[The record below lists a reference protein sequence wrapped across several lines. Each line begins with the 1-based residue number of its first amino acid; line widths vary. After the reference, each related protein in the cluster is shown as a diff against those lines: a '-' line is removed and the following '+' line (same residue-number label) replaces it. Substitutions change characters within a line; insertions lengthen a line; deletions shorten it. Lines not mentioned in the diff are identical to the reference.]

1 MIKLKQIL
9 NEQSVSQ
16 GPILKLY
23 NRYRIT
29 DPKIINLLE
38 TYAQLYVKILEE
50 NNKDVELIPSST
62 IPFLL
67 KRLSSNM
74 TEDDFKLVKKHKE
87 PLKDRALEITRSGI

>member
-1 MIKLKQIL
+1 MMKLKQIL
-9 NEQSVSQ
+9 NEQSVLS
-16 GPILKLY
+16 GAVTNLY

-50 NNKDVELIPSST
+50 NNKDVELIPYST

-74 TEDDFKLVKKHKE
+74 TLDDYNLVKKHKE
-87 PLKDRALEITRSGI
+87 LLKDRALEITRTKE